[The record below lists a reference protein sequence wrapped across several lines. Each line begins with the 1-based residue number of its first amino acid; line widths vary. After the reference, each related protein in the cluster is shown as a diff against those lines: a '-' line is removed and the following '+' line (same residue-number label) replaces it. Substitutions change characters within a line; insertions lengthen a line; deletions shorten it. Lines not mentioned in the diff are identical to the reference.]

1 VNVLHLE
8 SNPADVALVRA
19 LLRAEWPGCHLT
31 VVTHRPEFLLELG
44 RTGFDL
50 IISDFSLEGLAGLDA
65 LALACAQRPDLPFI
79 FFTDSSGE
87 DRALD
92 AVHHGAADY
101 VLKDHVQR
109 LPTAVKR
116 ALREGHERRQRRQI
130 EAANQR
136 LLDVF
141 ANTPDLVALTSPAGQ
156 VLHLNRAGYRLL
168 GLTDGTDLAGLT
180 LRDFHP
186 PDIADFILCQALPEA
201 IRDHTWTGETVLLSR
216 DGVRIPV
223 SQVLIAHRNANGYV
237 GHLSM
242 IMRDLTAQRR
252 HESAV
257 RESNERFQLV
267 ARATNDSI
275 WDLNLLTGDLWWSEA
290 YETRFGYPRTAAE
303 STIAAWRHHLHPDD
317 GPRVEASLRH
327 AISHGPIIWSEEYR
341 FRRADGTYAEVLDR
355 GQILHDAEGRPAR
368 MIGSMLDITERKQ
381 AERRVRDLIGLLDKA
396 PDAIFLTDLDGRVTF
411 WNHGAER
418 LTGRPGAAALGQRVE
433 ALFGPE
439 VTTKLAHVD
448 ADLAAKGEWRGELHL
463 RTPHPLIVDYNA
475 TVVRDDRGHPK
486 ARLTIATD
494 ITERKQLEER
504 FLRTQRLE
512 SVGMLAAGIAHD
524 LNNVLSPI
532 LMGAPL
538 LRAHLDDPADL
549 QLVAMFE
556 KSAERGAGL
565 VRQILNFAQGVGG
578 ELRPIQVRHVLRD
591 LGAVIRETFPKN
603 IRYEERGPRE
613 LWLVAANPTQI
624 HQVLLNLCVNAR
636 DALPDGGKL
645 SVRAENLV
653 LDATSAGAISG
664 ARPGSWL
671 VLHVEDTGTGIAPEI
686 LARVWEPFYTTK
698 ESGKGT
704 GLGLSTVRG
713 IVETHHG
720 FITVQS
726 ELGRGTAFHIFLPA
740 IEGASGESSAP
751 AAPATPRGAGELI
764 LVVDDEPNIRDV
776 TASTLTRHGYLVIA
790 ARDGSEALTL
800 FSRSSRDVRLVITDL
815 HMPRLDGA
823 GIARVIRCLN
833 PTVRILAASGLDSGS
848 RPGDPIPVFAD
859 AFLAKPFNP
868 DTLLHTVHRLLHT
881 PFNPSPPPEP
891 TLVSASVDF
900 VQK

>member
-1 VNVLHLE
+1 MNVLHLE
-8 SNPADVALVRA
+8 SNPDDVDLVRT
-19 LLRAEWPGCHLT
+19 LLRAEWPGCHVT
-31 VVTHRPEFLLELG
+31 VVRHRPEFLLELG
-44 RTGFDL
+44 RAGFDL

-79 FFTDSSGE
+79 FFTDSAGE

-92 AVHHGAADY
+92 AVHQGAADY
-101 VLKDHVQR
+101 VLKDHVRR
-109 LPTAVKR
+109 LPAAVKR
-116 ALREGHERRQRRQI
+116 ALRDSNERRQRRQV

-136 LLDVF
+136 LLDIF

-156 VLHLNRAGYRLL
+156 LLHLNRAGYRLL
-168 GLTDGTDLAGLT
+168 GLPEGTDLAGLT
-180 LRDFHP
+180 IRDFHP

-201 IRDHTWTGETVLLSR
+201 VRDNTWTGETVLLSR
-216 DGVRIPV
+216 DGVRVPV
-223 SQVLIAHRNANGYV
+223 SQVLIAHRNAEGYV

-267 ARATNDSI
+267 ARATDDSI
-275 WDLNLLTGDLWWSEA
+275 WDLNLLTGELWWSEA
-290 YETRFGYPRTAAE
+290 YETRYGYPRNAEE
-303 STIAAWRHHLHPDD
+303 STIAAWRSHLHPDD
-317 GPRVEASLRH
+317 GPRVEASLRN
-327 AISHGPIIWSEEYR
+327 AISHGPRHWSEEYR

-355 GQILHDAEGRPAR
+355 GQILHDADGHPAR

-381 AERRVRDLIGLLDKA
+381 AERRVRDLVELLNKA
-396 PDAIFLTDLDGRVTF
+396 PDAIFLTDLEGRVTF

-418 LTGRPGAAALGQRVE
+418 LTGRSGPSALGQRVE
-433 ALFGPE
+433 SLFGPE
-439 VTTKLAHVD
+439 VSAKLATVH
-448 ADLAAKGEWRGELHL
+448 ADLSSKGEWRGELHL

-475 TVVRDDRGHPK
+475 TVVRDDHGQPK
-486 ARLTIATD
+486 ARLTIVTD

-532 LMGAPL
+532 LMGAPM
-538 LRAHLDDPADL
+538 LRAHLSDPADL

-591 LGAVIRETFPKN
+591 LASVIRETFPKN
-603 IRYEERGPRE
+603 IRYEERVPRD
-613 LWLVAANPTQI
+613 LWPVAANPTQI

-636 DALPDGGKL
+636 DALPDGGTL
-645 SVRAENLV
+645 SLRAENLL
-653 LDATSAGAISG
+653 LDETSARAIPG

-671 VLHVEDTGTGIAPEI
+671 ALHVEDTGTGIAPEI
-686 LARVWEPFYTTK
+686 LARIWEPFYTTK

-726 ELGRGTAFHIFLPA
+726 KLGRGTAFHIFLPA
-740 IEGASGESSAP
+740 VEGPFGEP
-751 AAPATPRGAGELI
+751 AAPAGQATPRGSGELI

-776 TASTLTRHGYLVIA
+776 TASTLTRHGYQVIA

-848 RPGDPIPVFAD
+848 RPGDPTPAFAD

-868 DTLLHTVHRLLHT
+868 DTLLRTVHRLLHT
-881 PFNPSPPPEP
+881 PSNTAP
-891 TLVSASVDF
+891 TAVVGASFDF

>member
-8 SNPADVALVRA
+8 SNPDDVDLVRA

-44 RTGFDL
+44 RDGFDL

-116 ALREGHERRQRRQI
+116 ALRDSNERRQRRQI

-136 LLDVF
+136 LLDIF

-168 GLTDGTDLAGLT
+168 GLADGTDLATLT

-201 IRDHTWTGETVLLSR
+201 IRDNTWTGETVLLSR
-216 DGVRIPV
+216 DGTRVPV
-223 SQVLIAHRNANGYV
+223 SQVLIAHRNTDGFV

-242 IMRDLTAQRR
+242 IMRDLTGQRR

-267 ARATNDSI
+267 ARATDDSI

-290 YETRFGYPRTAAE
+290 YETRYGYPRTAEE
-303 STIAAWRHHLHPDD
+303 STIAAWRSHLHPDD

-327 AISHGPIIWSEEYR
+327 AISHGPPIWSEEYR

-355 GQILHDAEGRPAR
+355 GQILQDSEGRPAR

-418 LTGRPGAAALGQRVE
+418 LTGRPGATAIGQRVE

-439 VTTKLAHVD
+439 ITAKLAQIH
-448 ADLAAKGEWRGELHL
+448 ADLATKGEWRGELHL

-475 TVVRDDRGHPK
+475 TVVRDDCGQPK

-494 ITERKQLEER
+494 ITERKQLEDR

-532 LMGAPL
+532 LMGAPM
-538 LRAHLDDPADL
+538 LRAHLSDPSDL

-578 ELRPIQVRHVLRD
+578 ELRPIQVRHILRD
-591 LGAVIRETFPKN
+591 LAAVVRETFPKN
-603 IRYEERGPRE
+603 IRYEERVPRD

-645 SVRAENLV
+645 SLRAENLV
-653 LDATSAGAISG
+653 LDATTARAIPG

-726 ELGRGTAFHIFLPA
+726 ELGAGTAFHIFLPA
-740 IEGASGESSAP
+740 VEGATGETAAP
-751 AAPATPRGAGELI
+751 AGRATPRGAGELI

-800 FSRSSRDVRLVITDL
+800 FSRTNRDVRLVITDL

-833 PTVRILAASGLDSGS
+833 PTVRIIAASGLDSGS
-848 RPGDPIPVFAD
+848 RPGDPVPAFAD
-859 AFLAKPFNP
+859 AFLAKPFHP
-868 DTLLHTVHRLLHT
+868 DTLLNTVHRLLHT
-881 PFNPSPPPEP
+881 PVNPAPLPEP
-891 TLVSASVDF
+891 ALVSSSVDF